1 MAFNGDRNCSTL
13 IHRHSRT
20 LTTKREN
27 QERTLPQGR
36 VFIGSDA
43 YGRPRFQNCSFLS
56 EIAMPF
62 TYWLL
67 VENVK
72 LTVAKT
78 YEVAFPALSS
88 PLSGNFNDSSANNQ
102 GSNGNF
108 WSSTYNSATNMYNL
122 NVNAT
127 NVNPQNN
134 NNRNNGFSVRCVY
147 DGS

>member
-27 QERTLPQGR
+27 KERTLPQGR

-88 PLSGNFNDSSANNQ
+88 PPSGNFNDSSANNQ

-108 WSSTYNSATNMYNL
+108 WSSTYSSASSMYRL
-122 NVNAT
+122 YVDAAY
-127 NVNPQNN
+127 VYPQSNYY
-134 NNRNNGFSVRCVY
+134 RSYGFSVRCVY